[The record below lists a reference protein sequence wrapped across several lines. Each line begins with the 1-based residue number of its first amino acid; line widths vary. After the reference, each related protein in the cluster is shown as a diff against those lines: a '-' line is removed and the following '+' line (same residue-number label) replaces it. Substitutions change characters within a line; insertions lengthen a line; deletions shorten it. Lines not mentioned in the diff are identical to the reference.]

1 MILDTIGY
9 LSLRILCLDDAKSS
23 VPLLVEKHPEVLL
36 HFAKENSVDLDTWK
50 LMLKCLQDELNS
62 KSEHEEWIKNNAWD
76 LIPILVEPANEE
88 NLQQCPQVV
97 HTCSQI
103 LADFVAKFGN
113 PKEIFISLLEQCEH
127 SGSSIRFRHCL
138 PALEISLLKLNLR
151 SACKTWDWALRT
163 VIDHITDLQA
173 RSDVTTF
180 KI

>member
-1 MILDTIGY
+1 MDLAEK
-9 LSLRILCLDDAKSS
+9 LS
-23 VPLLVEKHPEVLL
+23 
-36 HFAKENSVDLDTWK
+36 DLIDKW
-50 LMLKCLQDELNS
+50 DIVGLNS
-62 KSEHEEWIKNNAWD
+62 EIRKSEHEEWIKNNAWD
-76 LIPILVEPANEE
+76 LIPILLEPANEE

-97 HTCSQI
+97 QSCSQI

-113 PKEIFISLLEQCEH
+113 PKEIIISLLEQCEH

-173 RSDVTTF
+173 CSDVTTF
-180 KI
+180 EK

>member
-1 MILDTIGY
+1 MD
-9 LSLRILCLDDAKSS
+9 LS
-23 VPLLVEKHPEVLL
+23 EKL
-36 HFAKENSVDLDTWK
+36 SDLIDKW
-50 LMLKCLQDELNS
+50 DIVGLNS
-62 KSEHEEWIKNNAWD
+62 EIRKSEHEEWIKNNAWD

-113 PKEIFISLLEQCEH
+113 PKEIIISLLEQCEH

-173 RSDVTTF
+173 CSDVATF
-180 KI
+180 KK